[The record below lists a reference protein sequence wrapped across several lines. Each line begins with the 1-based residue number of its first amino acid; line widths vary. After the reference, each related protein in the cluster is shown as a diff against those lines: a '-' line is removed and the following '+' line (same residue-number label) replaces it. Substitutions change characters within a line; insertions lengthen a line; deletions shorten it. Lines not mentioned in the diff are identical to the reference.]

1 MLSIGIS
8 GIYNGFNT
16 NTGIYGYAAKAGR
29 GILPSGSED
38 EGGRMIDGRFVS
50 GAERDKAEKK
60 ERNEKTGVKDPSEE

>member
-29 GILPSGSED
+29 GPQALRTRAAG
-38 EGGRMIDGRFVS
+38 
-50 GAERDKAEKK
+50 
-60 ERNEKTGVKDPSEE
+60 